1 LHCGFLLFTLLSSLV
16 IMSIFEASSTPS
28 RGRSFS
34 TWSSQFS
41 ARPLLQ
47 DISESDPLLVRPG
60 ETESDA
66 FIHAGEDILSPPC
79 FNFRP
84 LDLFLQRAHLG
95 DLTNCNPSPRLSTLC
110 LIDDRSNP
118 NPKLRRRSSSSQSE
132 SLSSL
137 QFEQQ
142 LSPKEGNPI
151 HDSYLPELGGHVY
164 REILNEQEL
173 YNRLLEKV
181 SSPFHLHYLV
191 TNCSLTRN
199 RMIMSIGECCTFSCK
214 SK

>member
-118 NPKLRRRSSSSQSE
+118 NPKLRR
-132 SLSSL
+132 
-137 QFEQQ
+137 
-142 LSPKEGNPI
+142 
-151 HDSYLPELGGHVY
+151 PELGGHVY